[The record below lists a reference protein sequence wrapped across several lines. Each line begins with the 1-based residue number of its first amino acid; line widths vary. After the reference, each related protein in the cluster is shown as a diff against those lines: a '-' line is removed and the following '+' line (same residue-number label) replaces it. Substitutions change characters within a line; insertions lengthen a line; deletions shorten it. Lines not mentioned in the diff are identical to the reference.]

1 MSVLKRRDAI
11 DFETEGAFRKRVVQ
25 KSSANID
32 AKSSLKKKNV
42 LEFERVSFLLPV
54 CVRILC

>member
-11 DFETEGAFRKRVVQ
+11 DCETEGAFRKRVVQ

-32 AKSSLKKKNV
+32 T
-42 LEFERVSFLLPV
+42 
-54 CVRILC
+54 I

>member
-11 DFETEGAFRKRVVQ
+11 DFETEGAFRKLVVQ
-25 KSSANID
+25 KSAANID
-32 AKSSLKKKNV
+32 TKSSLKKRNV
-42 LEFERVSFLLPV
+42 LEFEIVSFLLPV

>member
-1 MSVLKRRDAI
+1 MFVLKRRDAI

-32 AKSSLKKKNV
+32 AKSSLKKKK
-42 LEFERVSFLLPV
+42 
-54 CVRILC
+54 CVRI

>member
-11 DFETEGAFRKRVVQ
+11 DFETEGAFRKLVVQ

-32 AKSSLKKKNV
+32 TESSLKEKNV
-42 LEFERVSFLLPV
+42 LEFEIVSFLLPV